1 MHQQVEDI
9 FDDRIVLLRAKS
21 FYDDFYIKE
30 GDIYI
35 YIYYIPFVNFRWS
48 KLRGIW
54 MKKWRLFI

>member
-1 MHQQVEDI
+1 MHQQVKDI

-35 YIYYIPFVNFRWS
+35 LIFTIYHLLILGGVN
-48 KLRGIW
+48 
-54 MKKWRLFI
+54 